1 MPLAPRLRLHDFF
14 PVGPTVRPPS
24 TMSRILIIDDDDI
37 LREILALTLQRV
49 GHDVLQAGD
58 GSLAADIIE
67 ASPVDVVITD
77 IIMPGQEGIETIQQ
91 LKRLHPALPV
101 IAMSGTST
109 HSKIYLDIA
118 GRLGACRMLGKP
130 FTIEE
135 LLGAIAEALAG
146 TAAPPPVPHSV

>member
-1 MPLAPRLRLHDFF
+1 
-14 PVGPTVRPPS
+14 
-24 TMSRILIIDDDDI
+24 MSRILIIDDDDI

-58 GSLAADIIE
+58 GRLAADIIE
-67 ASPVDVVITD
+67 ATPVDLVITD

-91 LKRLHPALPV
+91 LKRLHPTLPV
-101 IAMSGTST
+101 IAMSGTSS
-109 HSKIYLDIA
+109 HSQIYLDMA

-146 TAAPPPVPHSV
+146 TAARPPAAHPF